1 MHRYNNQ
8 HHSMLTALMV
18 AQNIVGG
25 NFDPWRLEGDS
36 EYLEEG
42 DALNDECIQ
51 ALEAS
56 QPRTPYRKTLR
67 AEV

>member
-1 MHRYNNQ
+1 
-8 HHSMLTALMV
+8 MLTALMA

-25 NFDPWRLEGDS
+25 NFDPWRLKGDS

-42 DALNDECIQ
+42 GSLDDECIQ

-56 QPRTPYRKTLR
+56 QPQTPYRKSVS